1 MGADIGPIPFRR
13 DGAARI
19 LGIDAMIGFK
29 GAPTGILVGL
39 VFAGLAWF
47 ITGMAGAAVIFGVVF
62 GGVIYL
68 VTRYRILYGKPAA
81 DGVGGSSDGDED
93 TTWSYDSSSS
103 AWMSSTS
110 SDPTPSDD
118 ACADSGSDSGSDDG
132 GSCDSGGGDSG
143 GGGGD

>member
-1 MGADIGPIPFRR
+1 
-13 DGAARI
+13 
-19 LGIDAMIGFK
+19 MIGFK

-39 VFAGLAWF
+39 VSAGLAWF
-47 ITGMAGAAVIFGVVF
+47 ITGMASAVLIFGVVF
-62 GGVIYL
+62 GGVIYA

-81 DGVGGSSDGDED
+81 DGFGGSSDVDDD

-110 SDPTPSDD
+110 SDPALTDD

-132 GSCDSGGGDSG
+132 GSCDSGGDSG
-143 GGGGD
+143 GGGGGGD